1 MKRGKKNKYKPNMR
15 DLFDRSAG
23 GIQISGDSGSGKS
36 NSMLILMQYCVRM
49 MLPFMFI
56 DPHGRDAKKL
66 KRWFQSRGRRYS
78 EKLIYIQPSNPLA
91 PLPTINPL
99 GTSGRHSAIYN
110 RAEIAQKV
118 GHVANILLAAWGE
131 HDGFSG
137 KPRLFTWLYRIL
149 TWLTNFG
156 LSMADAVHFLDIGSP
171 IYQLLVQNVGDFM
184 DRNAFLRLESAR
196 EREQEEQLES
206 TRNRLLGFL
215 KQNPLVTQMLGRAH
229 GCLDFSQLIRDGY
242 FIVVDLSQGNALRD
256 EDQQIFANLYLAELL
271 HTVFSTPEK
280 DARPYFAFIDEL
292 PVFAA
297 SFPQITRALAQ
308 VRKFQLRFVLAH
320 QGVNLFPD
328 QANDRL
334 LHACTSMCGVKL
346 YFRHVNPLDAKYFG
360 EVLGLRSFDALREKY
375 VHTTPMIFPDGHTYE
390 EVLERS
396 ASWSDTDTSSH
407 AHMQGENI
415 KNAISGIQRGTSD
428 QQTNASSQANTSGG
442 SVTHKKVL
450 IPKTKIEQVVSS
462 VQFFTPEEQNLEQ
475 ARDVASQ
482 DVGEARLYVSGDEVV
497 KVEFPLAQSA
507 YENTPK
513 TAARK
518 DAAYSEFLKS
528 QPGFATA
535 EQLESE
541 REDFSRQL
549 GSHLSQRLRDSQ
561 KRLED
566 RELDDPSDDD
576 DHPEIGI

>member
-1 MKRGKKNKYKPNMR
+1 MAKRKRKTYAPNMR
-15 DLFDRSAG
+15 DLFERSAG
-23 GIQISGDSGSGKS
+23 GIQVTGDSGSGKS
-36 NSMLILMQYCVRM
+36 NCMLVLMQYCVRM

-56 DPHGRDAKKL
+56 DPHGRDAKRL

-78 EKLIYIQPSNPLA
+78 DKLIYIEPANESM
-91 PLPTINPL
+91 PLPCINPL
-99 GTSGRHSAIYN
+99 GISGLKSDVYR

-118 GHVANILLAAWGE
+118 GHVANILLSAWGE
-131 HDGFSG
+131 NDGFTG
-137 KPRLFTWLYRIL
+137 KPRLFTWTYRIL
-149 TWLTNFG
+149 HWLANLG

-171 IYQLLVQNVGDFM
+171 IYQLLVKNVGDFM

-206 TRNRLLGFL
+206 TRNRMLGFL
-215 KQNPLVTQMLGRAH
+215 KQNPLVTHMLGRTTD
-229 GCLDFSQLIRDGY
+229 CLDFRKLIREGY
-242 FIVVDLSQGNALRD
+242 YIVVDLNQGEALRD

-271 HTVFSTPEK
+271 HTVFSTPEE

-292 PVFAA
+292 PVFGA

-328 QANDRL
+328 QTNDRL

-360 EVLGLRSFDALREKY
+360 EVLGLRSYDALRKKY
-375 VHTTPMIFPDGHTYE
+375 VHETPMIFPDGHDYE

-396 ASWSDTDTSSH
+396 TNWSDTETSSH
-407 AHMQGENI
+407 AHMQGETL
-415 KNAISGIQRGTSD
+415 KQAMAGIQRGTSD
-428 QQTNASSQANTSGG
+428 QRTDANSRAGTTGG
-442 SVTHKKVL
+442 SVTYKKVL

-462 VQFFTPEEQNLEQ
+462 VQFFTPEEHNLEQ
-475 ARDVASQ
+475 AHDVAGQ
-482 DVGEARLYVSGDEVV
+482 EVGEARLYVSGDDVL
-497 KVEFPLAQSA
+497 KVQFPLAQSA

-513 TAARK
+513 TAAKK
-518 DAAYSEFLKS
+518 DAAYGEILNL

-535 EQLESE
+535 EELAIE
-541 REDFSRQL
+541 RETFTRQL
-549 GSHLSQRLRDSQ
+549 GSHLSQRLSDTEKRIDS
-561 KRLED
+561 EPID
-566 RELDDPSDDD
+566 ETDADDTP
-576 DHPEIGI
+576 PEIGI